1 MQGVY
6 DGSFEGFL
14 TLVHEV
20 YYKKLSFSSIQKEL
34 PSGLFLDDFYLI
46 KTDET
51 KALAVLEALK
61 KRFEKH
67 HFESILVIFMC
78 DRTSFEISLLEFIVL
93 GFKDQKELQ
102 NINQTSVF
110 TIQNLQRHY
119 FRNYHKMSGFLR
131 FRELEDG
138 SLYAQLQNQFN
149 LLYYL
154 GKHFLKRFNNQ
165 TFFIHDVERSLVFIK
180 NDTTRG
186 VFEVKEFD
194 LPNFS
199 ENEEKFQKL
208 WKHFNESIT
217 IESRINE
224 KLQKQLVPLIYRTYM
239 NEFLN

>member
-1 MQGVY
+1 MQAIY
-6 DGSFEGFL
+6 DGSFEGYL
-14 TLVHEV
+14 TLVHDV
-20 YYKKLSFSSIQKEL
+20 YYKKLSFSSISKE
-34 PSGLFLDDFYLI
+34 SQTGLFLDEFYLV

-61 KRFEKH
+61 KRFAKNY
-67 HFESILVIFMC
+67 FESILVIFMC
-78 DRTSFEISLLEFIVL
+78 DTTAFEQRLLEFIIL
-93 GFKDQKELQ
+93 GFKDQKELA
-102 NINQTSVF
+102 NINHPCVF
-110 TIQNLQRHY
+110 FIQNLQKQY

-131 FRELEDG
+131 FSELEDG
-138 SLYAQLQNQFN
+138 SFYAQLQNQFN

-186 VFEVKEFD
+186 VFEVKEFE

-199 ENEEKFQKL
+199 EHEEKFQKL
-208 WKHFNESIT
+208 WKHFYTSVT
-217 IESRINE
+217 IESRVNE

-239 NEFLN
+239 NEFF